1 MQYRQ
6 PMDISRPEFAQT
18 RRRKRLMIGA
28 VGGIL
33 IAAAAYALW
42 RMEPAAPTLE
52 KSAVWTD
59 TVKRGALTIEVRG
72 PGTLVPK
79 SIRWISAETAARVE
93 RIVLKPGANVQADS
107 VILELSNPEVQD
119 ALLAARAEV
128 TAARADLSAQ
138 QTQLN
143 SQLLDQRAG
152 AAQVQADL
160 ASANLQAEA
169 EQDLVE
175 KGVIPAITYKRTELN
190 RDQLKLKVQIELERM
205 QNFARTIDAQLA
217 ASRARLAQLDNTL
230 QLRLRQANALQVKA
244 GISGVL
250 QQIAV
255 EEGQQVSAGL
265 NIARVAR
272 PDLLMAQLKVPE
284 TQAKDIT
291 IGLIAKIDTR
301 NGIIHGTVAR
311 IDPAVQAGTV
321 QVDVELSG
329 DLPVGARP
337 DLSVDGV
344 IEIASLS
351 DVLYVGR
358 PATGQPQ
365 STISLFKLRRNDV
378 SQADRTQVRLGRASV
393 SVIEVTSGLNV
404 GDQVI
409 LSDTSDF
416 DRFQRLRL
424 K

>member
-1 MQYRQ
+1 
-6 PMDISRPEFAQT
+6 MDISRPEFAKI
-18 RRRKRLMIGA
+18 RRRKRLIIGT
-28 VGGIL
+28 VVGIL
-33 IAAAAYALW
+33 VAIAAYALW

-93 RIVLKPGANVQADS
+93 RIVLKPGAIVQADS

-119 ALLAARAEV
+119 ALLAARAAV

-152 AAQVQADL
+152 AAQVGADL

-169 EQDLVE
+169 EKDLVE

-230 QLRLRQANALQVKA
+230 QLRLRQADALQVKA
-244 GISGVL
+244 GIAGVL

-284 TQAKDIT
+284 TQAKDIS

-301 NGIIHGTVAR
+301 NGIVSGTVAR

-321 QVDVELSG
+321 QVDIELTG

-365 STISLFKLRRNDV
+365 STISLFKLRKADL

-409 LSDTSDF
+409 LSDTSDY
-416 DRFQRLRL
+416 DRFQRVRL

>member
-1 MQYRQ
+1 
-6 PMDISRPEFAQT
+6 MDISRPEFAQT

>member
-1 MQYRQ
+1 
-6 PMDISRPEFAQT
+6 MDISRPEFAQT
-18 RRRKRLMIGA
+18 RRRKRLTIGA
-28 VGGIL
+28 VVGIFL
-33 IAAAAYALW
+33 AAAAYALW

-59 TVKRGALTIEVRG
+59 IVKRGALTIEVRG

-93 RIVLKPGANVQADS
+93 RIVLKPGANVLAES

-169 EQDLVE
+169 EKDLVE

-230 QLRLRQANALQVKA
+230 QLRQRQANALQVKA
-244 GISGVL
+244 GIAGVL

-284 TQAKDIT
+284 TQAKDIS

-301 NGIIHGTVAR
+301 NGIINGTVAR

-321 QVDVELSG
+321 QVDVELNG
-329 DLPVGARP
+329 KLPVGARP

-358 PATGQPQ
+358 PASGQQQ
-365 STISLFKLRRNDV
+365 STISLFKLRRDDA

-393 SVIEVTSGLNV
+393 SVIEITSGLNV

-409 LSDTSDF
+409 LSDTSDY
-416 DRFQRLRL
+416 DRFQRVRL

>member
-1 MQYRQ
+1 
-6 PMDISRPEFAQT
+6 MDISRPEFAQT

-28 VGGIL
+28 ALGIL
-33 IAAAAYALW
+33 FAAAAYALW

-93 RIVLKPGANVQADS
+93 RIVLKPGANVLADS

-119 ALLAARAEV
+119 ALLAARAAV

-169 EQDLVE
+169 EKDLVE
-175 KGVIPAITYKRTELN
+175 KGVIPAITYKRTELS
-190 RDQLKLKVQIELERM
+190 RDQLKLRVQIELERM

-230 QLRLRQANALQVKA
+230 QLRVRQANALQVKA
-244 GISGVL
+244 GIAGVL

-284 TQAKDIT
+284 TQAKDIS

-301 NGIIHGTVAR
+301 NGIITGTVAR

-321 QVDVELSG
+321 QVDVELTG

-365 STISLFKLRRNDV
+365 STISLFKLRRDDT

-393 SVIEVTSGLNV
+393 SVIEVTAGLNV

-409 LSDTSDF
+409 LSDTSDY
-416 DRFQRLRL
+416 DRFQRVRL

>member
-1 MQYRQ
+1 
-6 PMDISRPEFAQT
+6 MDISRPEFIAT
-18 RRRKRLMIGA
+18 RRRKRLIIGVVCGA
-28 VGGIL
+28 VF
-33 IAAAAYALW
+33 AVAAYTVW

-93 RIVLKPGANVQADS
+93 RIVIKPGAIVTPES

-119 ALLAARAEV
+119 ALLAARAAV

-138 QTQLN
+138 QTQLS

-169 EQDLVE
+169 EADLVK

-190 RDQLKLKVQIELERM
+190 RDQLKLKVAIETERM
-205 QNFARTIDAQLA
+205 QNFAHTIDAQLA

-230 QLRLRQANALQVKA
+230 QLRVRQAGALQVKA

-250 QQIAV
+250 QQIAI
-255 EEGQQVSAGL
+255 EEGQQVTAGL
-265 NIARVAR
+265 NLARVAR

-291 IGLIAKIDTR
+291 IGLIVKVDTR
-301 NGIIHGTVAR
+301 NGIVAGSVAR

-321 QVDVELSG
+321 QVDVELTG
-329 DLPVGARP
+329 ALPVGARP

-351 DVLYVGR
+351 DVVYVGR

-365 STISLFKLRRNDV
+365 STISLFKLRADDATT
-378 SQADRTQVRLGRASV
+378 ADRTSVRLGRASV
-393 SVIEVTSGLNV
+393 SVIEVTGGLNV
-404 GDQVI
+404 GDKVI

-416 DRFQRLRL
+416 DRFQRVRL

>member
-1 MQYRQ
+1 M
-6 PMDISRPEFAQT
+6 
-18 RRRKRLMIGA
+18 
-28 VGGIL
+28 
-33 IAAAAYALW
+33 
-42 RMEPAAPTLE
+42 
-52 KSAVWTD
+52 
-59 TVKRGALTIEVRG
+59 
-72 PGTLVPK
+72 
-79 SIRWISAETAARVE
+79 
-93 RIVLKPGANVQADS
+93 LKPGANVLADS

-169 EQDLVE
+169 EKDLVE
-175 KGVIPAITYKRTELN
+175 KGVIPAITYKRTELS
-190 RDQLKLKVQIELERM
+190 RDQLKLRVQIELERM

-244 GISGVL
+244 GIAGVL

-284 TQAKDIT
+284 TQAKDIS

-301 NGIIHGTVAR
+301 NGIINGTVAR

-321 QVDVELSG
+321 QVDVELNG
-329 DLPVGARP
+329 ELPVGARP

-344 IEIASLS
+344 IEIAKLV

-358 PATGQPQ
+358 PASGQPQ
-365 STISLFKLRRNDV
+365 STISLFKLLRDDA

-393 SVIEVTSGLNV
+393 SVIEITSGLNV

-409 LSDTSDF
+409 LSDTSDY
-416 DRFQRLRL
+416 DRFQRVRL

>member
-1 MQYRQ
+1 
-6 PMDISRPEFAQT
+6 MDISRPEFAQT

-28 VGGIL
+28 AVGIL
-33 IAAAAYALW
+33 FAIVAYALW

-72 PGTLVPK
+72 PGVLVPK

-93 RIVLKPGANVQADS
+93 RIVLKPGANVLPDS

-138 QTQLN
+138 QTGLN

-169 EQDLVE
+169 EKDLVE
-175 KGVIPAITYKRTELN
+175 KGVIPAITYKRTELS
-190 RDQLKLKVQIELERM
+190 RDQLKLRVQIELERM

-230 QLRLRQANALQVKA
+230 QLRLRQADALQVKA
-244 GISGVL
+244 GIAGVL

-284 TQAKDIT
+284 TQAKDIS

-301 NGIIHGTVAR
+301 NGIINGTVAR

-321 QVDVELSG
+321 QVDVELTG

-365 STISLFKLRRNDV
+365 STISLFKLRRGDIN
-378 SQADRTQVRLGRASV
+378 QADRTQVRLGRASV
-393 SVIEVTSGLNV
+393 SVIEVTGGLNV

-409 LSDTSDF
+409 LSDTSDY
-416 DRFQRLRL
+416 DRFQRVRL

>member
-1 MQYRQ
+1 
-6 PMDISRPEFAQT
+6 MDITRPEFAQT
-18 RRRKRLMIGA
+18 RRRKRLMIGTA
-28 VGGIL
+28 VGIL
-33 IAAAAYALW
+33 VAVSAYALW

-93 RIVLKPGANVQADS
+93 RIVLKPGAIVQADS

-119 ALLAARAEV
+119 ALLAARAAV

-152 AAQVQADL
+152 AAQVGADL

-169 EQDLVE
+169 EKDLVE

-244 GISGVL
+244 GIAGVL

-284 TQAKDIT
+284 TQAKDIS

-301 NGIIHGTVAR
+301 NGIVSGTVAR

-321 QVDVELSG
+321 QVDVELTG

-365 STISLFKLRRNDV
+365 STISLFKLRKADL
-378 SQADRTQVRLGRASV
+378 SQADRTQVHLGRASV

-409 LSDTSDF
+409 LSDTSDY
-416 DRFQRLRL
+416 DRFQRVRL

>member
-1 MQYRQ
+1 
-6 PMDISRPEFAQT
+6 MDISRPEFAQA
-18 RRRKRLMIGA
+18 RRRKRLIIGA
-28 VGGIL
+28 LLGVL
-33 IAAAAYALW
+33 FAVAAYALW
-42 RMEPAAPTLE
+42 RMEPAVPTLE

-93 RIVLKPGANVQADS
+93 RIVLKPGAIVLADS

-152 AAQVQADL
+152 AGQVQADL

-169 EQDLVE
+169 EKDLVE

-190 RDQLKLKVQIELERM
+190 RDQLKLKVLIELERM

-230 QLRLRQANALQVKA
+230 QLRLRQADALQVKA
-244 GISGVL
+244 GIAGVL

-284 TQAKDIT
+284 TQAKDIS
-291 IGLIAKIDTR
+291 IGLIARIDTR
-301 NGIIHGTVAR
+301 NGIINGAVAR

-321 QVDVELSG
+321 QVDVELAG

-365 STISLFKLRRNDV
+365 STVSLFKLRRNDTGL
-378 SQADRTQVRLGRASV
+378 ADRTQVRLGRASV
-393 SVIEVTSGLNV
+393 SVIEVTGGLSV

-409 LSDTSDF
+409 LSDTSDY
-416 DRFQRLRL
+416 DRFQRVRL

>member
-1 MQYRQ
+1 
-6 PMDISRPEFAQT
+6 MDISRPEFAQI
-18 RRRKRLMIGA
+18 RRRKRLIIGT
-28 VGGIL
+28 VVGIL
-33 IAAAAYALW
+33 VAIAAYALW

-93 RIVLKPGANVQADS
+93 RIVLKPGAIVQADS

-119 ALLAARAEV
+119 ALLAARAAV

-152 AAQVQADL
+152 AAQVGADL

-169 EQDLVE
+169 EKDLVE

-230 QLRLRQANALQVKA
+230 QLRLRQADALQVKA
-244 GISGVL
+244 GIAGVL

-284 TQAKDIT
+284 TQAKDIS

-301 NGIIHGTVAR
+301 NGIVSGTVAR

-321 QVDVELSG
+321 QVDIELTG

-365 STISLFKLRRNDV
+365 STISLFKLRKADL

-409 LSDTSDF
+409 LSDTSDY
-416 DRFQRLRL
+416 DRFQRVRL